1 MGKHHGHGLQLL
13 MAFACAFLGLLLFYV
28 FCFYFRRRA
37 APKGRS
43 LEDAASGAEAEEALI
58 RFAGGEDLTARDIL
72 DAPGE
77 VVAKSSHATLYRA
90 VLRRGDT
97 PALLRFVQPDSAA
110 RTEDVLPAVRRLGAV
125 RRHPN
130 LVPLTAM
137 YLGPRGEK
145 LLVHPFYAA
154 GNLAQ
159 FIREG
164 VSEAHSWI
172 IIFKLSCGIARGLDH
187 LHNGHSK
194 PVIHG
199 NLKSNNVLLDVGLQP
214 RLSDFSLHTIMNT
227 ATAQAM
233 LDASAAQGYT
243 APELSKI
250 SDSSPATDIYS
261 FGVVLL
267 EMITRKDPLD
277 NKFLQKDL
285 HLPSSLRILV
295 LEHKLSD
302 VFSSKLQ
309 KESVHQNSTN
319 EEGLLMLFQ
328 LAMACC
334 SPSPNLRPDIKVVI
348 KRLEDIVHCVSLGKS
363 ETDDC
368 LKLYCGFEASC
379 MFQNQKTCHNR

>member
-187 LHNGHSK
+187 LHNGH
-194 PVIHG
+194 
-199 NLKSNNVLLDVGLQP
+199 
-214 RLSDFSLHTIMNT
+214 

-348 KRLEDIVHCVSLGKS
+348 KRLEDIG
-363 ETDDC
+363 
-368 LKLYCGFEASC
+368 
-379 MFQNQKTCHNR
+379 R